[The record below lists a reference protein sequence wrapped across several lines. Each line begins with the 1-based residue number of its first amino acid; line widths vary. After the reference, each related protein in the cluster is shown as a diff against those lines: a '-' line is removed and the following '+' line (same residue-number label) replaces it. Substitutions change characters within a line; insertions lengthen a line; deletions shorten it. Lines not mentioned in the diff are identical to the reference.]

1 MKVTEEIKQAKAAK
15 NTSGKGF
22 AETHQPSTANKQE
35 PIENG
40 GLMAANG
47 LRNVA
52 AQQCSE
58 LGLVAQQ
65 LDSQL
70 DQLAEPVANYF
81 ADVISGKALIT
92 KVLQRM
98 NEKTQPQSLNME
110 LLAIEAPEMPTVHSI
125 NAADFFSTPKPI
137 ALPGK

>member
-1 MKVTEEIKQAKAAK
+1 MKTTEDLKKAKS
-15 NTSGKGF
+15 TSGQGF
-22 AETHQPSTANKQE
+22 STSAKTQPSKSPG

-40 GLMAANG
+40 GLTAANG
-47 LRNVA
+47 LGNVA

-70 DQLAEPVANYF
+70 DQLAEPVADYF
-81 ADVISGKALIT
+81 ADVISGKALVA
-92 KVLQRM
+92 KVLEKM
-98 NEKTQPQSLNME
+98 NEKAKPQSLNMSVPK
-110 LLAIEAPEMPTVHSI
+110 IEKPVMPSVPSI
-125 NAADFFSTPKPI
+125 SAADFFGKPKPI